1 MDLNIK
7 NINFKSKIFIGIAAG
22 TVIFAALLAIYY
34 FMFFSPLETSLNQK
48 KSSLSIVKTRYTSY
62 LAEVRTYPALVKK
75 QKGLEIEFLSLLT
88 ELPSKKNIPGL
99 LMEVSNY
106 AKALHLNL
114 DMFKP
119 GKVAPKSF
127 YEAVPFSMSISG
139 SFFNVYNFFYKLAD
153 MNRIVDVHNVS
164 ISGNTSKDNV
174 AASFEGTTF
183 SFIGV
188 MPKLLTIGNINAGA
202 RKHGNENN
210 KVNAKGKTI
219 KNNNV
224 SSMPG
229 SGSATKMS
237 GKGLKY
243 EYKYKHIERKTANGN
258 NDNNNS
264 VVKNSKN
271 NKNNKNKNVKNIKN
285 INNVKKKS
293 LAQKIELLKR
303 KYLTVN
309 PYPYNLTRNPFRTF
323 LYTKKPNISFKYAE
337 LPLLQY
343 SLSSLHIVGIMERNG
358 KYYAMVST
366 PNGRSYIVT
375 SGSIMGVNRARIMD
389 ITENSIVLSE
399 KTYNQLGQMHTIDY
413 VMSMK

>member
-1 MDLNIK
+1 MNLSIK
-7 NINFKSKIFIGIAAG
+7 NINFKSKIFVGIAAG
-22 TVIFAALLAIYY
+22 AVIFIAILAVYY
-34 FMFFSPLETSLNQK
+34 FMFFSPLEASLNQK
-48 KSSLSIVKTRYTSY
+48 QSSLNIVKTRYVSY
-62 LAEVRTYPALVKK
+62 IAEVRTYPSLVKK
-75 QKGLEIEFLSLLT
+75 QKRLEVEFLSLLT

-139 SFFNVYNFFYKLAD
+139 SFFNVYKFFYKLAD

-164 ISGNTSKDNV
+164 IAGSASKHTV
-174 AASFEGTTF
+174 AVSFNGTTF

-188 MPKLLTIGNINAGA
+188 MPKLLTAGNIKKSGA
-202 RKHGNENN
+202 VAIKHGNENN
-210 KVNAKGKTI
+210 KKLQYAYNH
-219 KNNNV
+219 
-224 SSMPG
+224 
-229 SGSATKMS
+229 
-237 GKGLKY
+237 
-243 EYKYKHIERKTANGN
+243 KHNGIKTADGY
-258 NDNNNS
+258 
-264 VVKNSKN
+264 
-271 NKNNKNKNVKNIKN
+271 NKNKNLAGKSD
-285 INNVKKKS
+285 NNVNKNS
-293 LAQKIELLKR
+293 LAKKIELLKH

-309 PYPYNLTRNPFRTF
+309 PYPYNLARNPFRTF
-323 LYTKKPNISFKYAE
+323 LYTQKPNVSFKYGE

-343 SLSSLHIVGIMERNG
+343 SLSSLHIVGIMEKSG

-375 SGSIMGVNRARIMD
+375 EGSIMGVNRARITD

-399 KTYNQLGQMHTIDY
+399 KTYNQLGQMRTVNY
-413 VMSMK
+413 VMMMK